1 VRSIRPAMDMT
12 LRSFVFAGAV
22 LAVLAAGL
30 AGWWLFDR
38 FGPGLS
44 GAALQNDRVAVGG
57 AYDDQEGS
65 IRDEFGG
72 STGGF
77 DDRVTITN
85 GEGLFADDIFDQEQ
99 DERPASTRFGS
110 GPRFD
115 WSGSGSGLGPSGAD
129 AASLARDTAADRV
142 EADCRIRGGGSYAC
156 RCLVRL
162 ARRDLSEAEFEF
174 LSLAEESEPRS
185 ERLNRSGLALTALAG
200 LSARLVALDAESRR
214 RCGAGLTP

>member
-1 VRSIRPAMDMT
+1 MDMT

-38 FGPGLS
+38 FAPGTTDAGSRDDGLIIS
-44 GAALQNDRVAVGG
+44 DR
-57 AYDDQEGS
+57 YDDREGS
-65 IRDEFGG
+65 LYDEFGG
-72 STGGF
+72 S
-77 DDRVTITN
+77 DDRITITT
-85 GEGLFADDIFDQEQ
+85 GEGLFADDIFDRSEG
-99 DERPASTRFGS
+99 DRPQSTRLGS

-115 WSGSGSGLGPSGAD
+115 WSGSGSGASWSGGDSAP
-129 AASLARDTAADRV
+129 LPRETAADRV
-142 EADCRIRGGGSYAC
+142 EADCRIRGGGAYAC

-174 LSLAEESEPRS
+174 LSLAEEPEPRA
-185 ERLNRSGLALTALAG
+185 ERLDRAGVALAALSGLSG
-200 LSARLVALDAESRR
+200 RLVALDAESRR

>member
-1 VRSIRPAMDMT
+1 MDMT

-22 LAVLAAGL
+22 LAVLGAGL

-38 FGPGLS
+38 FGPGLTDAGS
-44 GAALQNDRVAVGG
+44 RDDGLIISDR
-57 AYDDQEGS
+57 YDDREGS
-65 IRDEFGG
+65 LYDEFGG
-72 STGGF
+72 SSDQS
-77 DDRVTITN
+77 DDRITITT
-85 GEGLFADDIFDQEQ
+85 GEGLFADDIFDRGEG
-99 DERPASTRFGS
+99 ERPASTRFGS

-115 WSGSGSGLGPSGAD
+115 WSGSGSGSSWSAAAD
-129 AASLARDTAADRV
+129 AAPLSRDTAADRV
-142 EADCRIRGGGSYAC
+142 EADCRVRGGGSYAC

-174 LSLAEESEPRS
+174 LSLAEELEPRAD
-185 ERLNRSGLALTALAG
+185 RLNRSGLALTALSG